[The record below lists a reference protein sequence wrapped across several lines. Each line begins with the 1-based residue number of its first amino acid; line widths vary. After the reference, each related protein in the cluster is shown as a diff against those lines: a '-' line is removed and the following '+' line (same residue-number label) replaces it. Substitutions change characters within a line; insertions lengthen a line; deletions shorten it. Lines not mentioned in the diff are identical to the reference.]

1 MDTLRVED
9 FEFDATVT
17 VKAKVA
23 HWKKKK
29 LWFYTVK
36 PSEAAEGMFVA
47 HDDKGR
53 HIALTNGSPMQ
64 FKTEEDALRH
74 ALQYNVD
81 AIKIRQASCRVW
93 SKTGALKTY
102 IHV

>member
-9 FEFDATVT
+9 FEFDAALT

-36 PSEAAEGMFVA
+36 PSETSKGMYTA

-93 SKTGALKTY
+93 LRSGNKKTY
-102 IHV
+102 TNI